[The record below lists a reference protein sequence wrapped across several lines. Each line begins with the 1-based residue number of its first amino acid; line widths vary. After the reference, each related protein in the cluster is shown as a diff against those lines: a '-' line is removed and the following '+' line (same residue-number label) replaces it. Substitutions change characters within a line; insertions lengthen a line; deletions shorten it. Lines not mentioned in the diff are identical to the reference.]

1 MTRNHFLEKQADCQ
15 YISRNSF
22 PVMGD
27 QSSYPEIPLSLKRLR
42 ERVGLSQDELA
53 RCIGVTSK
61 TVSNWE
67 RGISLASLT
76 VPQLKALCKAL
87 QVSLEEL
94 PDDFS
99 ADK

>member
-1 MTRNHFLEKQADCQ
+1 M
-15 YISRNSF
+15 
-22 PVMGD
+22 VD
-27 QSSYPEIPLSLKRLR
+27 QPSSSDIQRSLKQLR
-42 ERVGLSQDELA
+42 ERAGLSQDELA

-76 VPQLKALCKAL
+76 VSQIKALCKAL
-87 QVSLEEL
+87 AVSLDDL

-99 ADK
+99 SEK